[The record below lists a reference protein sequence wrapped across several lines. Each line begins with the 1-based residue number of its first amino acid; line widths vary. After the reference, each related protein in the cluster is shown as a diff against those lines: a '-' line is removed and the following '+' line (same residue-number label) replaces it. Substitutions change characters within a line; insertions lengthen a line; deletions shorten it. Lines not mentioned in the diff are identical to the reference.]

1 MLYSHIELLIFL
13 SVLMPNISM
22 KAFYLLRWVKK
33 VLPKEKKI
41 SAFRYEVTEREQ
53 GKREEASK
61 ERRQVKDQT
70 RGSKPEATPRPAFL
84 LQI

>member
-1 MLYSHIELLIFL
+1 M
-13 SVLMPNISM
+13 
-22 KAFYLLRWVKK
+22 
-33 VLPKEKKI
+33 

-53 GKREEASK
+53 RKREEASK
-61 ERRQVKDQT
+61 ERRQVKDHR

>member
-61 ERRQVKDQT
+61 ERRRVAG
-70 RGSKPEATPRPAFL
+70 RWGWG
-84 LQI
+84 